1 MLRAIRPGIAIVS
14 TGDDGGHRL
23 ERDKTE
29 SAQRLVPLVYPV
41 TKLSLTYRQFNRRLE
56 KLSLPV
62 RARTGRKCFARWM
75 NEAGIPRTRRRAYL
89 GMQHAKT

>member
-1 MLRAIRPGIAIVS
+1 MTGMRPSEFWGDWGIEGNLVRVNG
-14 TGDDGGHRL
+14 T
-23 ERDKTE
+23 KTE
-29 SAQRLVPLVYPV
+29 NAERVVPLLYPV
-41 TKLSLTYRQFNRRLE
+41 IKPSLTYRQFNRRLE